1 MNATSGREVA
11 RRLIGEEED
20 WLLWQMQQRVH
31 VQSIDTIIDGE
42 GWRWLHAPSDVPVAS
57 AGGLQQ
63 PLTLGGKKAS
73 FTTGETALLRGF
85 FFGMDKLI
93 SAVGIP
99 RYIKLDKFIAF
110 AYAIFRALLEFAS
123 KVWLAMAERS
133 STAYTHFP
141 SKHLER

>member
-1 MNATSGREVA
+1 MA
-11 RRLIGEEED
+11 RWLIGEEED
-20 WLLWQMQQRVH
+20 WLLWANAIT
-31 VQSIDTIIDGE
+31 SLEWKASNTIIDGE
-42 GWRWLHAPSDVPVAS
+42 PRAACSFARVPVAS

>member
-1 MNATSGREVA
+1 
-11 RRLIGEEED
+11 
-20 WLLWQMQQRVH
+20 
-31 VQSIDTIIDGE
+31 
-42 GWRWLHAPSDVPVAS
+42 
-57 AGGLQQ
+57 
-63 PLTLGGKKAS
+63 
-73 FTTGETALLRGF
+73 
-85 FFGMDKLI
+85 MDKLI